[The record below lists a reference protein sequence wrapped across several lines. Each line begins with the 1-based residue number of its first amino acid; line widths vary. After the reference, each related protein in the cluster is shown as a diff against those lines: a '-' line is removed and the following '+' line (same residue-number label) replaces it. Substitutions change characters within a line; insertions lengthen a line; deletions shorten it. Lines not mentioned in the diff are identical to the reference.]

1 MPASNMGKTDRAL
14 RFLAGAAALGIGIGA
29 LGALHGQALGVVVA
43 ALGVVLLLTSAV
55 GFCPAYVPIGLSTCK
70 ARTD

>member
-29 LGALHGQALGVVVA
+29 LGALHVQALGVVVA

>member
-1 MPASNMGKTDRAL
+1 MPAINMGKTDRAL

-70 ARTD
+70 RSD